1 MGDADEHK
9 CHCGH
14 VVVLQTKISMVQWF
28 CGIAIVGVL
37 GVAGTLAGQF
47 ISNRL
52 SWNAPSVT
60 TGERLFLDRV
70 SRPDAPSE
78 SHGR

>member
-1 MGDADEHK
+1 MSDDGEHK

-28 CGIAIVGVL
+28 AGIAIVGVL

-52 SWNAPSVT
+52 SWSAPPT
-60 TGERLFLDRV
+60 TAGERLFLDRV
-70 SRPDAPSE
+70 NKPDVD
-78 SHGR
+78 HGR